1 MKINRTILFVEDDA
15 VVLTTYRNLL
25 QREGFHIESAQDGLE
40 ALKALSQAT
49 PELIV
54 LDLMLPKFD
63 GADVLKFIRADPR
76 LKTIPIIIFSN
87 AQVTDFTEDAI
98 TKHLRKT
105 DCTPS
110 ILLQTIRE
118 MLSETSDDG
127 TDAAGASE
135 TDTEPAVK
143 LRMAGGGSAEAQ
155 SDDPA
160 EGGAS

>member
-1 MKINRTILFVEDDA
+1 MKSNRTILFVEDDA

-25 QREGFHIESAQDGLE
+25 QREGFRIESAQDGLE

-49 PELIV
+49 PDLVV

-76 LKTIPIIIFSN
+76 LKIVPIIIFSN
-87 AQVTDFTEDAI
+87 AQITDFAEDAI
-98 TKHLRKT
+98 TRQLRKT

-118 MLSETSDDG
+118 ML
-127 TDAAGASE
+127 
-135 TDTEPAVK
+135 
-143 LRMAGGGSAEAQ
+143 AEASGDA
-155 SDDPA
+155 SDTSSASQTDSDPTV
-160 EGGAS
+160 

>member
-1 MKINRTILFVEDDA
+1 MKVNRTILFVEDDA

-25 QREGFHIESAQDGLE
+25 QREGFRIETAQDGLE

-49 PELIV
+49 PDLVV

-118 MLSETSDDG
+118 MLADPSDDASG
-127 TDAAGASE
+127 ASDAAQAGSE
-135 TDTEPAVK
+135 PGIK
-143 LRMAGGGSAEAQ
+143 LRMAGEA
-155 SDDPA
+155 SDDTQA
-160 EGGAS
+160 DDTAG

>member
-1 MKINRTILFVEDDA
+1 MKSNRSILFVEDDA
-15 VVLTTYRNLL
+15 VVLTTYRNPL
-25 QREGFHIESAQDGLE
+25 QREGFRVESAGDGLE

-118 MLSETSDDG
+118 MLAEASGETAGTSDAAQ
-127 TDAAGASE
+127 TDAAVAIAHGWRW
-135 TDTEPAVK
+135 
-143 LRMAGGGSAEAQ
+143 LRHS
-155 SDDPA
+155 SDR
-160 EGGAS
+160 

>member
-25 QREGFHIESAQDGLE
+25 QREGFRIESAQDGLE
-40 ALKALSQAT
+40 ALKCLSAGT
-49 PELIV
+49 PDLIV

-87 AQVTDFTEDAI
+87 AQVTDLVEDEI

-105 DCTPS
+105 DCTPT
-110 ILLQTIRE
+110 ILVQTIQE
-118 MLSETSDDG
+118 MLNAA
-127 TDAAGASE
+127 AAG
-135 TDTEPAVK
+135 TPA
-143 LRMAGGGSAEAQ
+143 AAN
-155 SDDPA
+155 
-160 EGGAS
+160 

>member
-1 MKINRTILFVEDDA
+1 MKSNRTILFVEDDA

-25 QREGFHIESAQDGLE
+25 QREGFRIESAQDGLE

-49 PELIV
+49 PDLVV

-110 ILLQTIRE
+110 ILLRTIQE
-118 MLSETSDDG
+118 MLAST
-127 TDAAGASE
+127 AGDASE
-135 TDTEPAVK
+135 AANASQTDSASPLK
-143 LRMAGGGSAEAQ
+143 L
-155 SDDPA
+155 
-160 EGGAS
+160 

>member
-49 PELIV
+49 PDLVV

-76 LKTIPIIIFSN
+76 LKIIPIIIFSN
-87 AQVTDFTEDAI
+87 VQITD
-98 TKHLRKT
+98 
-105 DCTPS
+105 
-110 ILLQTIRE
+110 
-118 MLSETSDDG
+118 
-127 TDAAGASE
+127 
-135 TDTEPAVK
+135 
-143 LRMAGGGSAEAQ
+143 
-155 SDDPA
+155 
-160 EGGAS
+160 